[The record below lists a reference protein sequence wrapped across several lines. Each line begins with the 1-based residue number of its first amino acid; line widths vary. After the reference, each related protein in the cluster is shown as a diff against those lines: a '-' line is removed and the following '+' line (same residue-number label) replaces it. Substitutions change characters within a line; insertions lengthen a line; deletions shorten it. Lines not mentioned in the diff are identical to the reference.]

1 MARMI
6 KKIIYIIS
14 IISLG
19 VLTILTSQ
27 MIPIIFQAN
36 LQGIFYLITVIGLL
50 IFELI
55 ELIISKKI
63 IKKMYGYNIMII
75 LISIY
80 LSIIYCVI
88 YSNNSLN
95 SIKYYKD
102 NFLIVS
108 ILIILT
114 IISYFF
120 IKNDFKSQSENRR
133 KIYFFPLSLLFFK

>member
-1 MARMI
+1 MI
-6 KKIIYIIS
+6 KKIIYVIS

-27 MIPIIFQAN
+27 MIPIIYKSSI
-36 LQGIFYLITVIGLL
+36 QGLLYLLSIIGLL
-50 IFELI
+50 KFEII

-63 IKKMYGYNIMII
+63 VKKIYGYNILII
-75 LISIY
+75 LITIY
-80 LSIIYCVI
+80 LSLIYCTI
-88 YSNNSLN
+88 YSGNTLD

-108 ILIILT
+108 ILILLT

-120 IKNDFKSQSENRR
+120 MKKDLKDTWQNR
-133 KIYFFPLSLLFFK
+133 

>member
-1 MARMI
+1 MVRMI
-6 KKIIYIIS
+6 RKIIYIIS

-88 YSNNSLN
+88 YSNNALN

-120 IKNDFKSQSENRR
+120 IKNDFKSQRENRW
-133 KIYFFPLSLLFFK
+133 KIYFFSS

>member
-1 MARMI
+1 MVRMI
-6 KKIIYIIS
+6 KKVIYVIS

-27 MIPIIFQAN
+27 MIPIIYKSSI
-36 LQGIFYLITVIGLL
+36 QGLLYLLSIIGLL
-50 IFELI
+50 TFEII

-63 IKKMYGYNIMII
+63 VKKTYGYNILII
-75 LISIY
+75 LITIY
-80 LSIIYCVI
+80 LSLIYCTI
-88 YSNNSLN
+88 YSKNTLD

-108 ILIILT
+108 ILILLT

-120 IKNDFKSQSENRR
+120 MRKDLKDTKLNR
-133 KIYFFPLSLLFFK
+133 

>member
-1 MARMI
+1 MVRMI

-27 MIPIIFQAN
+27 MIPIIYKSN
-36 LQGIFYLITVIGLL
+36 IQGLLYLISVIGLL
-50 IFELI
+50 TFEII
-55 ELIISKKI
+55 ELIISKKV
-63 IKKMYGYNIMII
+63 IKKTYGYNILII
-75 LISIY
+75 LITIY
-80 LSIIYCVI
+80 LSLIYCTI
-88 YSNNSLN
+88 YSNNTLD

-108 ILIILT
+108 ILILLT

-120 IKNDFKSQSENRR
+120 IKRDSKN
-133 KIYFFPLSLLFFK
+133 I